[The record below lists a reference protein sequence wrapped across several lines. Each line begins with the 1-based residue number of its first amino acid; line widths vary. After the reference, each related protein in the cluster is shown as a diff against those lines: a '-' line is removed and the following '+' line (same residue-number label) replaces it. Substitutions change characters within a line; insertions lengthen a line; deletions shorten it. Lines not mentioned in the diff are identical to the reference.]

1 MRSRAEIPDEA
12 IGLHRFNALP
22 DAQARESL
30 LACLDVPAWADALL
44 PGRPYTGLDALL
56 ERADAAARR
65 LAPHEIDQALAA
77 HPRIG
82 ERPAGTGT
90 RARWSRG
97 EQSGVGGDTGVQAA
111 LAEANRRYEER
122 FGRVFLICATGL
134 DAEHVLDAARAR
146 LGNDD
151 ETERRVIAGELRKIA
166 LLRLRKV
173 IGS

>member
-1 MRSRAEIPDEA
+1 MTSRAELPEEA
-12 IGLHRFNALP
+12 TGLRRFNTLP

-44 PGRPYTGLDALL
+44 SARPYTDLDALL
-56 ERADAAARR
+56 ERADMAARK
-65 LAPHEIDQALAA
+65 LAPREIDRALAA

-97 EQSGVGGDTGVQAA
+97 EQSGVGDDAGVLAD

-134 DAEHVLDAARAR
+134 DAGQVLDAARAR

-151 ETERRVIAGELRKIA
+151 ETERRVVAGELRKIA
-166 LLRLRKV
+166 LLRLRKAV
-173 IGS
+173 GS

>member
-1 MRSRAEIPDEA
+1 MRLRDEFPDEA
-12 IGLHRFNALP
+12 IGLHRFNTLP
-22 DAQARESL
+22 DARARELL
-30 LACLDVPAWADALL
+30 LACLDVPAWAGALL
-44 PGRPYTGLDALL
+44 SARPYADLDALL
-56 ERADAAARR
+56 ERAGAAAGR
-65 LAPHEIDQALAA
+65 LAPDEIDRALSA

-90 RARWSRG
+90 QARWSRG

-134 DAEHVLDAARAR
+134 DADHVLDAARAR

-151 ETERRVIAGELRKIA
+151 ETERRVIAGELREIA
-166 LLRLRKV
+166 LLRLRKA